1 MCSSDLSLQI
11 SLERNPSNL
20 LYIFLLD
27 VNFENTIVELHVLYV
42 LNTHVKF
49 HLNRMLFTIQSMN
62 LFFMH
67 NFRLQKLEILAFV
80 DELAISLLSS

>member
-1 MCSSDLSLQI
+1 MN
-11 SLERNPSNL
+11 LEN
-20 LYIFLLD
+20 I
-27 VNFENTIVELHVLYV
+27 IVELHVLYV

-49 HLNRMLFTIQSMN
+49 HSNRMLFTIQSMN